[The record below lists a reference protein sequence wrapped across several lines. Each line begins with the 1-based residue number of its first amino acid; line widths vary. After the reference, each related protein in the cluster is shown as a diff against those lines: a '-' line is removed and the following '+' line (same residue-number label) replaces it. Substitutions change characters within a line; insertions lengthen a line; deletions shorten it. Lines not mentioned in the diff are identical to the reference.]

1 MPWMVIR
8 KTDAAVD
15 RWHMR
20 AALGLASRG
29 LGQVAP
35 NPAVGCI
42 IVKDGRVVGRGHTQP
57 GGRPHAETQA
67 LDEAGTR
74 AHGATAYV
82 TLEPCS
88 HHGRTPPCADAL
100 IASGIA
106 RVVVA
111 LTDPDPRVSGEGV
124 ARLRAAGIE
133 VSESVCEAEAREL
146 NEGFLRKVT
155 DGRPMVTLKLATS
168 LDGMIGAF
176 GGDSQWI
183 TGEEARRF
191 GHILRARHD
200 AVLTG
205 IGTVMADDPVLN
217 CRVEGLTHLSPIR
230 IVVDS
235 SLRTPM
241 DSQLVRTAKNIPLW
255 LVTTAQAARSHG
267 DRYQKAGAEVLA
279 VSGADGGVDVH
290 AALRLLADRGITR
303 VLAESGRAVAGSL
316 LRGDLV
322 DRIAWF
328 RAPAVIGGDGLTAV
342 ESLGIV
348 QVNTMPRFVPTG
360 EQRLGQD
367 VLETY
372 RRTTY

>member
-1 MPWMVIR
+1 MVIP

-20 AALGLASRG
+20 GALGLAARG

-35 NPAVGCI
+35 NPAVGCV
-42 IVKDGRVVGRGHTQP
+42 IVTDGHVVGRGFTQP

-67 LDEAGTR
+67 LHEAGGL

-88 HHGRTPPCADAL
+88 HHGKTPPCADAL
-100 IASGIA
+100 IAAGIA

-111 LTDPDPRVSGEGV
+111 LTDPDPRVSGEGT
-124 ARLRAAGIE
+124 ARLRAAGIQVTE
-133 VSESVCEAEAREL
+133 AVCEAEAREL

-205 IGTVMADDPVLN
+205 IGTVLADDPVLN
-217 CRVEGLTHLSPIR
+217 CRVEGLAHLSPIR
-230 IVVDS
+230 VVVDS

-241 DSQLVRTAKNIPLW
+241 DSQLVRTAKTIPLW
-255 LVTTAQAARSHG
+255 LLTTAQATRSHG
-267 DRYQKAGAEVLA
+267 ERYEKAGVEVLP
-279 VSGADGGVDVH
+279 VSGADGGVDMH
-290 AALRLLADRGITR
+290 AALRLLAERGITR

-348 QVNTMPRFVPTG
+348 QVSTMPRFTAAG
-360 EQRLGQD
+360 EVRLGQD

-372 RRTTY
+372 RRSTY

>member
-1 MPWMVIR
+1 MVIP
-8 KTDAAVD
+8 KTDAAID

-35 NPAVGCI
+35 NPAVGCV

-57 GGRPHAETQA
+57 GGRPHAETRA
-67 LDEAGTR
+67 LGEAGDLAR
-74 AHGATAYV
+74 GATAYV

-100 IASGIA
+100 ITAGIG

-111 LTDPDPRVSGEGV
+111 LTDPDPRVSGEGT
-124 ARLRAAGIE
+124 ARLRAAGIQ
-133 VSESVCEAEAREL
+133 VTESVCETEAREI

-155 DGRPMVTLKLATS
+155 EKRPMVTLKLATS

-217 CRVEGLTHLSPIR
+217 CRVEGLAHLSPIR

-241 DSQLVRTAKNIPLW
+241 DSQLVRTAKHIPLW
-255 LVTTAQAARSHG
+255 LVTTAHAARVHG
-267 DRYQKAGAEVLA
+267 DRYHRAGVEILA
-279 VSGADGGVDVH
+279 VPGADGGVDIQ

-342 ESLGIV
+342 ESLGVV
-348 QVNTMPRFVPTG
+348 QVNAMPRFVSAG
-360 EQRLGQD
+360 EVRLGQD